1 LSAGV
6 APRGEVHFPVIE
18 HEQPISEL
26 AAEKIKLLREAQ
38 RLDKRIVVSSGD
50 EAIALSCGLTRITEL
65 MKRGEL
71 SSYLD
76 GSLRRI
82 FTASMYDYL
91 VRQVIKSNPIE
102 GGEAKAHAFLGT
114 RPQAKAKAKGKVA

>member
-1 LSAGV
+1 
-6 APRGEVHFPVIE
+6 VIE

-26 AAEKIKLLREAQ
+26 AADKIKLIREAQ
-38 RLDKRIVVSSGD
+38 RLDKRIVVSPGD
-50 EAIALSCGLTRITEL
+50 AAIALGCGLTRITEL

-82 FTASMYDYL
+82 FVASMYDRL
-91 VRQVIKSNPIE
+91 VREVIKTHPVE
-102 GGEAKAHAFLGT
+102 GGEAKARAFLGT
-114 RPQAKAKAKGKVA
+114 RPQDKAKAKTKGRAA